1 MYKQISIDFWDITT
15 PAAHLGLG
23 HCPLCHTDDETLL
36 HAFRDC
42 PSSKDVLALAI
53 IHNAIINSQAS
64 PTLAWLE
71 EIIMLLDC
79 NSFVGFLILHWNC
92 RNTLEASCKGYIKVN
107 VDGVFDL
114 GLDAATIGIVD
125 RDGNGSILSDF
136 GQRTTDCNEAT
147 LAEIAALDNAVK
159 VPYF

>member
-1 MYKQISIDFWDITT
+1 
-15 PAAHLGLG
+15 
-23 HCPLCHTDDETLL
+23 
-36 HAFRDC
+36 
-42 PSSKDVLALAI
+42 
-53 IHNAIINSQAS
+53 
-64 PTLAWLE
+64 
-71 EIIMLLDC
+71 MLLSIVKPLQLWHGLKRSSC
-79 NSFVGFLILHWNC
+79 YWI
-92 RNTLEASCKGYIKVN
+92 EASCKGYIKVN